1 MIRMHAKKLVT
12 VVCET
17 ALQRHVLETLHEAGA
32 GGYTMSDVRGRGSRG
47 ERAGDWEGGRSVEIK
62 VVCAESTAEKI
73 VALLLERYFADYTLA
88 LWVSDVAVARPGKFT

>member
-17 ALQRHVLETLHEAGA
+17 ALQRQVLELLREAGA

-62 VVCAESTAEKI
+62 VVCAGPTAERI
-73 VALLLERYFADYTLA
+73 VALLIERYSADYTLV
-88 LWVSDVAVARPGKFT
+88 LWVSDVEVARPIKFT